1 MLSQIELQKY
11 MRFFQGKS
19 TSFVK
24 NDLASLNRTS
34 GEKAKTNITTVKE
47 AVTSD
52 VIASHLEGITGVGI
66 CPVREDGTCM
76 FGVIDVDVYSAGV
89 RNKILSILFETQ
101 LPLVPFY
108 SKSKGLHLYLFLKS
122 AVTAKEMI
130 GALKLL
136 SNTLCLDAICPK
148 GKVEIFPKSERTDG
162 CGACITLPYF
172 NCDNPVNPMLLLNGD
187 TASFQYAM
195 SEIIKKKVTLS
206 DIDDKLAKLKYSDAP
221 PCIQRI
227 LLSGEVGSEDTGRN
241 NFLFSF
247 AVYAKKKFG
256 EGFEEHVREVNE
268 EFETPLDDASV
279 ASTCSSVSKNEYVY
293 KCKDI
298 PCSSFCDKGECRR
311 REFGLGRDKS
321 HFTGVDY
328 GKLYRY
334 KTTEPYYVWQL
345 RLNGEEE
352 WKDVVFKDEAMLL
365 EQRNFARMCVRYL
378 NQAPMQVSN
387 NDWYAVL
394 NTVLPNVEDIE
405 VQEANDTSETSV
417 LKSNFFEYLVSC
429 RVLGKKIFQI
439 KVGKTVSVQSD
450 GETKYYFTHRGFI
463 AFLDRKRAKYDFSVL
478 RERLIE
484 FGAQE
489 DTLEYTVGKEK
500 RYFNCWSIKETDG
513 IKEERLREI
522 EIEEADRED
531 EKELAEELKKTVV
544 QNEDSVV
551 TDKKSFEDEM
561 GAF

>member
-1 MLSQIELQKY
+1 MLSLVDTQKY
-11 MRFFQGKS
+11 MRHFQGRT
-19 TSFVK
+19 TSYVK
-24 NDLASLNRTS
+24 NDLAHLKSTA
-34 GEKAKTNITTVKE
+34 GEKAKTTVITVKE
-47 AVTSD
+47 NVTKE
-52 VIASHLEGITGVGI
+52 VIASHLEGFSGVGI
-66 CPVREDGTCM
+66 CPVREDGTCA
-76 FGVIDVDVYSAGV
+76 FGVIDIDVYSTQI
-89 RNKILSILFETQ
+89 RNRVISILYETQ
-101 LPLVPFY
+101 LPLVPFF

-130 GALKLL
+130 STLKML
-136 SNTLCLDAICPK
+136 SNVLCLDVICPK
-148 GKVEIFPKSERTDG
+148 GKVEIFPKSERADG
-162 CGACITLPYF
+162 CGSCITLPYF
-172 NCDNPVNPMLLLNGD
+172 NAESPINPMLTLDGH
-187 TASFQYAM
+187 TASFQYAL
-195 SEIIKKKVTLS
+195 SEIIRRKTS
-206 DIDDKLAKLKYSDAP
+206 IDEINDKLSKLKYADAP
-221 PCIQRI
+221 PCIQRV
-227 LLSGEVGSEDTGRN
+227 LLSQEVGDEDSGRN

-247 AVYAKKKFG
+247 AVYAKKKYG
-256 EGFEEHVREVNE
+256 EGFEEHVREINE
-268 EFETPLDDASV
+268 EFENPLDDASV
-279 ASTCSSVSKNEYVY
+279 SSTCASVSKNEYVY

-298 PCSSFCDKGECRR
+298 PCKAFCDKGECRR

-365 EQRNFARMCVRYL
+365 EQRNFARMCIRYL

-394 NTVLPNVEDIE
+394 NTVLPNIEDIE
-405 VQEANDTSETSV
+405 VAVANDTSETSI
-417 LKSNFFEYLVSC
+417 LRSNFFEYLVSC

-439 KVGKTVSVQSD
+439 KVGKTVSLQSD
-450 GETKYYFTHRGFI
+450 GETKYYFTHKGFI
-463 AFLDRKRAKYDFSVL
+463 AFLDRKRAKYDSSVL
-478 RERLIE
+478 REKLID

-500 RYFNCWSIKETDG
+500 RYFDCWSIKETDG

-531 EKELAEELKKTVV
+531 EKELAEELKKTVM
-544 QNEDSVV
+544 QNEDSVI
-551 TDKKSFEDEM
+551 DKKSFEEQM